1 MMDSGQDRAVEILL
15 VEDNDGD
22 AFLTRRAF
30 ENSTVRCNIHHIR
43 SGENVMDILSQSNK
57 NINIPKPDI
66 ILLDMNLPGMSGL
79 EILKQIKEHQIF
91 RRTPV
96 IILTTATGEE
106 DVMQG
111 YDLRANSYIIKPS
124 RLEDYH
130 DIVKTIEEFWFDT
143 VLLPRGI

>member
-1 MMDSGQDRAVEILL
+1 MDQDRAVEVLL

-43 SGENVMDILSQSNK
+43 SGESVMGILGQSDK
-57 NINIPKPDI
+57 NQEIPKPDI
-66 ILLDMNLPGMSGL
+66 VLLDMNLPGISGL
-79 EILKQIKEHQIF
+79 EILKQIKEHPVF

-96 IILTTATGEE
+96 IILTTSAQEA
-106 DVMQG
+106 DVIQG

-143 VLLPRGI
+143 VLLPRESL